1 MNAFLDL
8 ADRQISGPCKARH
21 RAAEKRAARKAADD
35 RDQLRRARQLSRE
48 ERLQTLLASPHA
60 PAARALIDFLEAM
73 TLDQGAAL
81 IALIAAGPWIAADAD
96 TRFLVL
102 ALIDRAIVALRERCG
117 LEAFND
123 ALPDE
128 RASVFQIIR
137 EALQ

>member
-1 MNAFLDL
+1 MANPAFDNWI
-8 ADRQISGPCKARH
+8 AKISGPCKARQ

-35 RDQLRRARQLSRE
+35 RDQLRRARRLSRE

-60 PAARALIDFLEAM
+60 TAARALIDFLEAM

-102 ALIDRAIVALRERCG
+102 ALIDR
-117 LEAFND
+117 
-123 ALPDE
+123 
-128 RASVFQIIR
+128 
-137 EALQ
+137 